1 MAFGGVGD
9 FLTAEMATSELGK
22 GVAAVSVTAGDG
34 VTLTQDPGDTK
45 ETEEVDDEVFGSD
58 GALAPLSATALE
70 FVPPVGDSLLVADT
84 RGCSALTRLRSGA
97 KEAGRDL
104 CSARLAARLA
114 DMGQQKDQL
123 SELITRSQS
132 RLEQKKD

>member
-1 MAFGGVGD
+1 MFMVEATGICDGTVAFGGVGD

-22 GVAAVSVTAGDG
+22 GVVAFSVTAGDG

-45 ETEEVDDEVFGSD
+45 ETEEVVDEEFGSD
-58 GALAPLSATALE
+58 GVLAPPSATALE
-70 FVPPVGDSLLVADT
+70 FVPPVGGSLLTVDT
-84 RGCSALTRLRSGA
+84 
-97 KEAGRDL
+97 RDL

-123 SELITRSQS
+123 YELITRSQS